1 MTHRPAARSRR
12 PYGAAGLALAATLTV
27 TAATAPAGCDL
38 DTDGATTS
46 SSSSGGNRSVGKRM
60 AAKKGWTGRQWSCLL
75 QLWTKE
81 SGWRTH
87 ADNPT
92 SSAYGI
98 PQALPGR
105 KMRSAGRDWRTNP
118 KTQIK
123 WGLGYI
129 KGRYGTPCSAWS
141 FHRAHNWY

>member
-1 MTHRPAARSRR
+1 MTHQVAERPRRARR
-12 PYGAAGLALAATLTV
+12 PYAGALALATALVITATAGCEYEAADA
-27 TAATAPAGCDL
+27 AATSNAGP
-38 DTDGATTS
+38 
-46 SSSSGGNRSVGKRM
+46 NRHAGKRL
-60 AAKKGWTGRQWSCLL
+60 AAKKGWTGRQWSCLNK
-75 QLWTKE
+75 LWTKE

-98 PQALPGR
+98 PQALPGS
-105 KMRSAGRDWRTNP
+105 KMRTAGRDWRTNP

-129 KGRYGTPCSAWS
+129 KGRYDTPCSAWS